1 MNGPGN
7 NRRLR
12 LKQERG
18 WLAAGDGFRLALRS
32 LSDGGFKLFV
42 WLCLEARRD
51 TGMIETSQS
60 ELARALGKSKRAVGR
75 WAAELNTKGVCK
87 LHPGRNQH
95 DRTRFEIRDPYWPYH
110 RSQPE
115 PAPTASQ
122 LEMAATGRPQI
133 ESPAQK
139 PGAVVDYVATVRE
152 WFLRLECAKQS
163 FSRSDEEFADQLH
176 QRGVSLGT
184 VETAMLLGAA
194 RKYEAWLSG
203 RASAPIS
210 SLRYFEA
217 IVEEAQQLNLSDDY
231 RRYLRAKLK
240 QFASAWS
247 ESSPRSGPCREQVS
261 RVGRRV
267 PRSFAGAQK

>member
-1 MNGPGN
+1 
-7 NRRLR
+7 
-12 LKQERG
+12 
-18 WLAAGDGFRLALRS
+18 
-32 LSDGGFKLFV
+32 
-42 WLCLEARRD
+42 LEARRE
-51 TGMIETSQS
+51 TGLIETSHS

-75 WAAELNTKGVCK
+75 WAAELNAKAVCK
-87 LHPGRNQH
+87 VEPGRNQH

-110 RSQPE
+110 RSESATMPGQ
-115 PAPTASQ
+115 Q
-122 LEMAATGRPQI
+122 EMAATGRWQTD
-133 ESPAQK
+133 SPAQK
-139 PGAVVDYVATVRE
+139 PAAAVDYVATVRE

-163 FSRSDEEFADQLH
+163 FSRSDEEFAGQLQ

-203 RASAPIS
+203 RASALIS

-217 IVEEAQQLNLSDDY
+217 VVEEAQQLDLSDDY

-240 QFASAWS
+240 QFASAWN
-247 ESSPRSGPCREQVS
+247 ESSPRSGPCRDQDS
-261 RVGRRV
+261 RVRRRV